1 MPPPADDIL
10 RIGEHPGIRNLRFI
24 VLASASLSAAL
35 GAPASIPFAALGAG
49 DWSWPLGV
57 LSVWLLFTAALLLG
71 VSLAYGVIEWSP
83 RQRTASLRRH
93 PLSLRRRTVP
103 IDAITQAWRSLSSG
117 SNGAGYLVY
126 RFTSTDGATSR
137 VLVQG
142 RPMSGLDAQG
152 LRTLAAFVGDLPLE
166 VPDAAGRAPRDGS
179 GNAAGRDHDGSPA
192 LTERQQAIAVSLT
205 TGGGKSRV
213 GRDTL
218 LEELATLIDFA
229 ELTDQIGFG
238 DSSGNTPGT
247 VEQGGTVEQAAMRE
261 QTGKRGQAGQRGQA
275 ETARAGA
282 RAPAS
287 HPRGGQPARAT
298 TRRRRGGIRALIAFV
313 RSERLDRAWERD
325 DAEALELLAANPS
338 PTARIR
344 RLLLRLLV
352 GSIAIALLAI
362 VGAVILEAVGA
373 RLLDA
378 DTNDIVALLFGCAI
392 LLSAVLYLAWCAA
405 ADADVRH
412 RRRLARSWMAGR
424 DDDER
429 ERGMAAPLLLAWG
442 EPERRLRVAVA
453 SVLCLVGSTAI
464 IAAFFVF
471 SETELPRLTGV
482 GVLVSGLAL
491 EVLGVVTFIRVTR
504 GRRADAEEM
513 VYMGGQRLLPP
524 AN

>member
-49 DWSWPLGV
+49 DWSWPLGA
-57 LSVWLLFTAALLLG
+57 LSVWLIFTGGLVLG

-103 IDAITQAWRSLSSG
+103 IDTITQAWRSLSSG

-179 GNAAGRDHDGSPA
+179 GNAVGRDHDGSPA
-192 LTERQQAIAVSLT
+192 LTERQQAMAVSLT

-238 DSSGNTPGT
+238 NSSGSTPGT
-247 VEQGGTVEQAAMRE
+247 VEQGGTREQAAPRE
-261 QTGKRGQAGQRGQA
+261 
-275 ETARAGA
+275 RAGV
-282 RAPAS
+282 RGPAS
-287 HPRGGQPARAT
+287 HPRGGQPARPT

-325 DAEALELLAANPS
+325 DAEAVELLAANPS

-352 GSIAIALLAI
+352 GCIAVALVVI
-362 VGAVILEAVGA
+362 VGAVILKAVGA

-392 LLSAVLYLAWCAA
+392 LLSAVLYLGWCAA

-471 SETELPRLTGV
+471 TETELPRLTAV

-504 GRRADAEEM
+504 GRRADAQEM
-513 VYMGGQRLLPP
+513 VYLGAERLLPP